1 MRKTHHTFYT
11 LHCTVLRVYDTGVKR
26 EHPVFLV
33 PVKHW
38 WSRSFTYTGVIR
50 QRMWCLQQLLQAHRT
65 LHNTQFR
72 DIENIEISNN
82 QTVPLPVSPEAQAA
96 IIQLEFWRR
105 IILPMPCSILTCL
118 LATSLWRV
126 VQNAAVWWRCRTL
139 QSVIRWP
146 LYTDIISGGW
156 WPR

>member
-105 IILPMPCSILTCL
+105 ILPMPCSIHL
-118 LATSLWRV
+118 LACWRHLCGV
-126 VQNAAVWWRCRTL
+126 LCRMLQCDDGAGTL

-146 LYTDIISGGW
+146 LYTDIISGAW